1 MATVKLVGLLAMFV
15 HSSLSEVNNVT
26 TTAMM
31 SNTTTTNSTIVA
43 AVNTDCTFSW
53 IGLLIIAGI
62 TFGITIAVFLIIWCV
77 ICKYIKYIHQYLFYI
92 FFAFSKKINITFQ
105 QRNHVILFLHIQK
118 KSWSGDLVKYFSI
131 CATFLQFYTNTNLLL
146 HCFIVLE
153 YYFYSTVN
161 K

>member
-62 TFGITIAVFLIIWCV
+62 TFGITIAVFLIIWCF
-77 ICKYIKYIHQYLFYI
+77 ICKYIKYIHQYRFKIFPFCNIYI
-92 FFAFSKKINITFQ
+92 IFQ
-105 QRNHVILFLHIQK
+105 PRHHVILSLHIQR
-118 KSWSGDLVKYFSI
+118 KSWFGES
-131 CATFLQFYTNTNLLL
+131 
-146 HCFIVLE
+146 
-153 YYFYSTVN
+153 
-161 K
+161 